1 MNDRHLPIDISGV
14 SSSDESSLVMIL
26 HNVENIMSTK
36 VRVDI
41 QEKKHEFITKA
52 NITTSTLQSTY

>member
-52 NITTSTLQSTY
+52 NKTTSTLQSTY